1 MHIVTKILIVFGA
14 ILTILLSALTISFTA
29 SQSKIADDY
38 KNITASRDRAVKE
51 VQIAQAEASEKR
63 SALALAKDAAE
74 AGKSDLETR
83 VRNLQQELAQ
93 EIAKRKEAELSADA
107 TKNQIAGL
115 GESAKVNST
124 LIKSLTDEIGSL
136 RKAQVDSSKRETD
149 LVDRLND
156 IESQKQVAEQ
166 TVRAL
171 QEQLAEAR
179 LALEQSKSSAGG
191 TSTAIAAA
199 AVEAI
204 GPRVSA
210 RIVKLDK
217 FPSGEDLAEIN
228 LGSAAGLKENQKLN
242 IVRGDRFVA
251 TLVLTRV
258 DAQRSVGR
266 IDRLGTKNDPQVDDM
281 VLNRLD

>member
-93 EIAKRKEAELSADA
+93 EIAKRKEAELSSDA

-136 RKAQVDSSKRETD
+136 RKAQVESSKRETD

-171 QEQLAEAR
+171 QEQLSEAR
-179 LALEQSKSSAGG
+179 LALEQSKSNASG
-191 TSTAIAAA
+191 TSSGIAAA

-242 IVRGDRFVA
+242 IVRGDRFIA
-251 TLVLTRV
+251 ALVLTRV

-266 IDRLGTKNDPQVDDM
+266 IDRLGTKNDPQVEDM

>member
-93 EIAKRKEAELSADA
+93 EIAKRKEAELSSDA

-136 RKAQVDSSKRETD
+136 RKAQVDASKRETD

-179 LALEQSKSSAGG
+179 LALEQSKSNASG
-191 TSTAIAAA
+191 TSSAIAAA

-242 IVRGDRFVA
+242 IVRGDRFIA

-266 IDRLGTKNDPQVDDM
+266 IDRLGTKNDPQVEDM